1 MHNDHLP
8 QLKKKAGKSG
18 LCSPISRQCKT
29 IVQTTVQ
36 IPLKCKLFVRLCNIS
51 FFATLRPQILLTLY
65 IIVTYLCF
73 LLSVKKYI
81 SFCAPYIR
89 LEYMTF
95 DNLGLRRNLRRQSL
109 VNRRQFRIL
118 RCINDRLPS
127 HRGKIFREF
136 DPPLHPRPTGRR
148 PIVCDYQNPF
158 HHAIESLNST
168 KIVVFAISPAYG
180 TG

>member
-81 SFCAPYIR
+81 SFCAPYMSSR
-89 LEYMTF
+89 LMRTESAPWPHFGWMEWHS
-95 DNLGLRRNLRRQSL
+95 LLLKSRR
-109 VNRRQFRIL
+109 I
-118 RCINDRLPS
+118 
-127 HRGKIFREF
+127 
-136 DPPLHPRPTGRR
+136 RR
-148 PIVCDYQNPF
+148 PGTF
-158 HHAIESLNST
+158 SSRTATSM
-168 KIVVFAISPAYG
+168 SPDSSEDR
-180 TG
+180 

>member
-1 MHNDHLP
+1 MHPHHPRIRNEEVPPDE
-8 QLKKKAGKSG
+8 QGKS
-18 LCSPISRQCKT
+18 LFPRLFLPVDRIHLIISRVGCRQSLKISGT
-29 IVQTTVQ
+29 SFSHQLTV
-36 IPLKCKLFVRLCNIS
+36 N
-51 FFATLRPQILLTLY
+51 A
-65 IIVTYLCF
+65 
-73 LLSVKKYI
+73 
-81 SFCAPYIR
+81 IR

-109 VNRRQFRIL
+109 VNCRQFRIL

-168 KIVVFAISPAYG
+168 KIVVFAISPTCG